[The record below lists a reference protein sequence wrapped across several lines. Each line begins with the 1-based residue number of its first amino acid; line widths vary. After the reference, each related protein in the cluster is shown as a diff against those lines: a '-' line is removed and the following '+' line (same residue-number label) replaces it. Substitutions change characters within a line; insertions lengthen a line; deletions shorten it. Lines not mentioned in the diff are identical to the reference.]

1 MSGPELVQPPA
12 DLDVRLVEPDHEA
25 LVQIAV
31 CLVVDRLDD
40 RLGAVAQVLARDPSG
55 EVEVLPAV
63 GVPDRRA
70 LGPLDHYIRR
80 RDAAGDVP
88 LPARPDGF
96 RVCALLD
103 RHKRQLRAPFTMGP
117 RTAARCLI
125 LKELLLRFE
134 PVMPI
139 APVWSRLPPRPRDH
153 FSISPTRS
161 AQEPGTSPWQ
171 SSTKG
176 SA

>member
-40 RLGAVAQVLARDPSG
+40 RLGAVAEVLAGDPSG
-55 EVEVLPAV
+55 KVEVLPAL

-70 LGPLDHYIRR
+70 LGPLDHYVRR
-80 RDAAGDVP
+80 RDAARDV
-88 LPARPDGF
+88 LPATPPDGF

-103 RHKRQLRAPFTMGP
+103 RHVCQLRAPFTMGP
-117 RTAARCLI
+117 RPA
-125 LKELLLRFE
+125 
-134 PVMPI
+134 
-139 APVWSRLPPRPRDH
+139 
-153 FSISPTRS
+153 TRVPNS
-161 AQEPGTSPWQ
+161 QGTL
-171 SSTKG
+171 T
-176 SA
+176 